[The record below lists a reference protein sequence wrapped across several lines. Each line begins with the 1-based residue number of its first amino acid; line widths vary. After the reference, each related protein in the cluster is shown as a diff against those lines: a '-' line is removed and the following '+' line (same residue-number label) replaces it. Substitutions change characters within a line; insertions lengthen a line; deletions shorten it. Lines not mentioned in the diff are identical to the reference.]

1 MQTLL
6 DVILPVFLV
15 IGFGYVAVWR
25 GLFPVSGIDGVMKFT
40 QNFAI
45 PCLLF
50 QAIAHMDIATAFSA
64 RLLISFYVSAGICFA
79 LGLFGARMY
88 FQRDWEDCVAI
99 GFCCLFSNSVLLGLP
114 ISERAYGPDALT
126 GNYAI
131 IAFHSPF
138 CYGLGITVM
147 EVVRN
152 RGQKGSALFRSVSRA
167 MFRNALVIGILA
179 GFVVNVTS
187 LPIPTVVD
195 DALSL
200 IVRAALPAALFAL
213 GGVLSQYRP
222 EGDMKTIAMVCGS
235 ALLIHPTLTW
245 LTGRALAVEDELFRA
260 GVLTAAM
267 APGFNAY
274 IFANMYGRAKRVAA
288 SAVLIATGASILPA
302 WFWLSILASGTRAFD
317 GMVGGRAFVSA
328 TLVPAVCLYFSAC
341 SASSAREITSSTL
354 SKCPPERASMTSK
367 IASGPATRFA
377 RVTAVVIGRM
387 SAS

>member
-6 DVILPVFLV
+6 EVILPVFLV

-25 GLFPVSGIDGVMKFT
+25 KLFPIEGIDGVMRFT

-50 QAIAHMDIATAFSA
+50 QAIAKIDIQSSFDPG
-64 RLLISFYVSAGICFA
+64 LLASFYVGAATCFA
-79 LGLFGARMY
+79 LGIIGARVI
-88 FQRDWEDCVAI
+88 FGRDWEDCVAI

-152 RGQKGSALFRSVSRA
+152 RGQSGLTLIRSVSRA

-179 GFVVNVTS
+179 GFAFNITG
-187 LPIPTVVD
+187 LAIPGVVD

-200 IVRAALPAALFAL
+200 VVRAALPTALFAL
-213 GGVLSQYRP
+213 GGVLIQYRP
-222 EGDMKTIAMVCGS
+222 EGDMKTIAMVCAI
-235 ALLIHPTLTW
+235 ALLVHPALTFGLGRTLQ
-245 LTGRALAVEDELFRA
+245 VDHELFRA
-260 GVLTAAM
+260 GVITAAM

-274 IFANMYGRAKRVAA
+274 IFANMYGRARRVAA
-288 SAVLIATGASILPA
+288 SAVLMATAASIITV
-302 WFWLSILASGTRAFD
+302 WFWLS
-317 GMVGGRAFVSA
+317 
-328 TLVPAVCLYFSAC
+328 
-341 SASSAREITSSTL
+341 
-354 SKCPPERASMTSK
+354 
-367 IASGPATRFA
+367 
-377 RVTAVVIGRM
+377 VV
-387 SAS
+387 

>member
-50 QAIAHMDIATAFSA
+50 QAIARLDLSTSYDP
-64 RLLISFYVSAGICFA
+64 RLLASFYAGAALCFA
-79 LGLFGARMY
+79 LGIFGARVL
-88 FQRDWEDCVAI
+88 FRRDWEDCVVI
-99 GFCCLFSNSVLLGLP
+99 GFCCLFSNSILLGLP
-114 ISERAYGPDALT
+114 ITERAYGVDALA

-131 IAFHSPF
+131 VSFHAPF

-147 EVVRN
+147 EFVRN
-152 RGQKGSALFRSVSRA
+152 RGQSGMSLVRNVGRA
-167 MFRNALVIGILA
+167 MFSNALVLAILG
-179 GFVVNVTS
+179 GFAVNLTG
-187 LPIPTVVD
+187 LPIPGVVD

-213 GGVLSQYRP
+213 GGVLLQYRP
-222 EGDMKTIAMVCGS
+222 EGDMKAIAMVCAIALMVHPALVWSFGS
-235 ALLIHPTLTW
+235 ALNLPQD
-245 LTGRALAVEDELFRA
+245 AFRS

-274 IFANMYGRAKRVAA
+274 IFANMYGRARRVAA
-288 SAVLIATGASILPA
+288 TSVLVATSGSILTV
-302 WFWLSILASGTRAFD
+302 WLWLTVLG
-317 GMVGGRAFVSA
+317 
-328 TLVPAVCLYFSAC
+328 
-341 SASSAREITSSTL
+341 
-354 SKCPPERASMTSK
+354 
-367 IASGPATRFA
+367 
-377 RVTAVVIGRM
+377 
-387 SAS
+387 